1 MTRTSS
7 TADCHQPVSVSVF
20 FPAYGDAE
28 TIGGLVEAALQ
39 TLQRVAPDHEVIVIN
54 DGSKDN
60 TGEVLAMLQAKH
72 GSERLRVVTHE
83 VNRGYGAALRSGFAA
98 ASKEFVF
105 YTDGDG
111 QYDPSEIT
119 KLLALLKPG
128 VCWVNGFKTSRAD
141 SAHRVVIGTLY
152 NLCARTLFR
161 IRLRDIDCDFRLIRR
176 SALDV
181 SALTAT
187 SGTICLEM
195 VRQLETA
202 GYRAVE
208 TPVSHL
214 PRLHGQSQF
223 FRPIPL
229 IRTFG
234 HILALYWR
242 IVLRPAISFST
253 ESTATAPE

>member
-1 MTRTSS
+1 
-7 TADCHQPVSVSVF
+7 
-20 FPAYGDAE
+20 
-28 TIGGLVEAALQ
+28 
-39 TLQRVAPDHEVIVIN
+39 VIVVN

-60 TGEVLAMLQAKH
+60 TGEVLLALQAQY
-72 GSERLRVVTHE
+72 GNERLRVVTHE

-98 ASKEFVF
+98 ATKEFVF

-119 KLLALLKPG
+119 LLLSLLKPG
-128 VCWVNGFKTSRAD
+128 VCWVNGYKTSRAD

-176 SALDV
+176 SALDL

-242 IVLRPAISFST
+242 IVLRPAMSFNT